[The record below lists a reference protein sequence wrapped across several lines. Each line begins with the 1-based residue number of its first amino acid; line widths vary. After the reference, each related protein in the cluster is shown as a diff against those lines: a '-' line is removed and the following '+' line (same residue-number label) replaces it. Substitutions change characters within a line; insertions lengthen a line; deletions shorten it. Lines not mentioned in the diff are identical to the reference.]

1 MVEHCSADPNHVD
14 SSIDATGAIAV
25 ESGVKHVVSVDSSQM
40 KVTHEF
46 PEDHAIG
53 IFFVRLLNS
62 YVGKVL
68 DTITVVSNFGIR
80 ISSKNNSTSV
90 SYFANNFSHPV
101 SNQLR
106 GLFDIGTNVRRE
118 IHADKKYVN
127 VRPGDSDSS
136 SSTFDLTIRFIY
148 GMYFAKTRGPHSYKT
163 ATRFVAVLGLSH
175 MAKTADSV
183 PLTLKHINLF
193 GEASSSSSR

>member
-80 ISSKNNSTSV
+80 ISSNKKNSTSV
-90 SYFANNFSHPV
+90 SYVANIFLT
-101 SNQLR
+101 QL
-106 GLFDIGTNVRRE
+106 
-118 IHADKKYVN
+118 
-127 VRPGDSDSS
+127 
-136 SSTFDLTIRFIY
+136 
-148 GMYFAKTRGPHSYKT
+148 
-163 ATRFVAVLGLSH
+163 ATS
-175 MAKTADSV
+175 
-183 PLTLKHINLF
+183 
-193 GEASSSSSR
+193 